1 MSIVFHWEEL
11 ETRIPVLHRDKNPE
25 MSSVTIFCPA
35 LRCPALCY
43 LHTVALNKQESN
55 QIPHEFEIQPNSAG

>member
-1 MSIVFHWEEL
+1 M
-11 ETRIPVLHRDKNPE
+11 LHTDKNPE

-43 LHTVALNKQESN
+43 LHTVALSKQESN